1 MGVKKLFQRAIAWF
15 QATFTDRTC
24 RDLQRTWTGRAIN
37 AVSFM
42 MVIVMLAL
50 WVTLFVILRD
60 NLSSDSLAAS
70 TVTAVSCFAFF
81 GGLLL
86 AIVIGGWLGNA
97 LRRIFWKILVKLG
110 K

>member
-1 MGVKKLFQRAIAWF
+1 VKKLFQRVRAWF
-15 QATFTDRTC
+15 QATFTDRYY

-37 AVSFM
+37 AISFM
-42 MVIVMLAL
+42 MVILMLAL
-50 WVTLFVILRD
+50 WVALFALLRD
-60 NLSSDSLAAS
+60 DLSAGSWAAS

-86 AIVIGGWLGNA
+86 AIVVGGWLGNA
-97 LRRIFWKILVKLG
+97 LRRFFWKVLVKLG